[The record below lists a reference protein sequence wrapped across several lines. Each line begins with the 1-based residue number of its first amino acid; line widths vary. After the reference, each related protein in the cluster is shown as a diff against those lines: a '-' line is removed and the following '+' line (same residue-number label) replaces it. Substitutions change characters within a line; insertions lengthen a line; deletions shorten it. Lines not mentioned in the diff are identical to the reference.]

1 MRVVLL
7 LSCFCNFAFARAQG
21 PAGYWLSQDKTGFFE
36 GLESVEMRVDPS
48 GSGYSGSVYYL
59 WEHGIYY
66 QAVSLEGK
74 LLPGDSIELR
84 EIALV
89 ANRNGVFPNDCRGIF
104 RLHYSRDDG
113 REYLTGLWRKPAGS
127 KARCADTRVTFYRDI
142 PPDAAWARRPVGGAA
157 TRKTRVPVSA
167 PTPATAP
174 QPAPV
179 VAAAKPAAPIAA
191 TPVNEDSVRFATF
204 KSRRDSVELI
214 VNHHSDSARV
224 ELYDN
229 GLVDHDRVSLFLG
242 DSLILRNYELLATV
256 HTFTLHLDHP
266 LREQILSLFAE
277 NLGDI
282 PPNTALM
289 VIYIDDQRVEVRLSA
304 DLITNA
310 KVVFRRL
317 P

>member
-1 MRVVLL
+1 MRILILL
-7 LSCFCNFAFARAQG
+7 LFCCTVVIARAQG

-48 GSGYSGSVYYL
+48 GSGFSGSIYYL

-66 QAVSLEGK
+66 QAVSLEGRA
-74 LLPGDSIELR
+74 LPGDSIELR
-84 EIALV
+84 EVALV
-89 ANRNGVFPNDCRGIF
+89 ANRNGIFPNDCRGIF
-104 RLHYSRDDG
+104 HLHYSRDDG
-113 REYLTGLWRKPAGS
+113 REYLTGLWRKPAGT
-127 KARCADTRVTFYRDI
+127 KTRCADTRVTFFRQI
-142 PPDAAWARRPVGGAA
+142 PPDAPWAHKPTGNAPS
-157 TRKTRVPVSA
+157 RKTRVPVPVAAPSPEPVAKAAAPVASA
-167 PTPATAP
+167 P
-174 QPAPV
+174 
-179 VAAAKPAAPIAA
+179 VAAA
-191 TPVNEDSVRFATF
+191 PVNEDSVRFASF
-204 KSRRDSVELI
+204 KSRRDSVEMI

-256 HTFTLHLDHP
+256 HAFTLHLDHP
-266 LREQILSLFAE
+266 LREQVLSLFAE

-310 KVVFRRL
+310 RVVFRRL

>member
-1 MRVVLL
+1 MRVLILL
-7 LSCFCNFAFARAQG
+7 WFFAIAASASAQS

-36 GLESVEMRVDPS
+36 GLDGVEMRVDPA
-48 GSGYSGSVYYL
+48 GSGFSGSVYYL

-74 LLPGDSIELR
+74 ALPGDSIELR

-104 RLHYSRDDG
+104 HLHYSRDDG
-113 REYLTGLWRKPAGS
+113 REYLTGIWRKPTGS
-127 KARCADTRVTFYRDI
+127 RTRCADTRVTFYRDI
-142 PPDAAWARRPVGGAA
+142 PPDAAWARHPTGQAA
-157 TRKTRVPVSA
+157 QRKTQVPVSA
-167 PTPATAP
+167 P
-174 QPAPV
+174 APV
-179 VAAAKPAAPIAA
+179 TPVPVAAAPAPAR
-191 TPVNEDSVRFATF
+191 PVNEDSVRFVSF
-204 KSRRDSVELI
+204 KSRRDSVEMI
-214 VNHHSDSARV
+214 VNHHSDTARV

-229 GLVDHDRVSLFLG
+229 GIVDHDRVSLYLG

-256 HTFTLHLDHP
+256 HAFTLHLDHP
-266 LREQILSLFAE
+266 LHEQILSLYAE
-277 NLGDI
+277 NLGEI

-310 KVVFRRL
+310 KVVFRQL